1 MEHNSGA
8 GLFDKFMP
16 HGMCYMWRA
25 DILLMN
31 VVSDILIGLSY
42 FCIPVIIIYF
52 LRRHAEV
59 PYRGMFYMFCVF
71 IGSCGVTH
79 GVAVWNVWHG
89 LYGVQGIV
97 KTWTALVSVATAAF
111 LLPLAPKLV
120 ALRGPVELARANA
133 ALEEQIDQRR
143 KSELQT
149 VRLQS
154 ELARVGRITT
164 LGKLAT
170 GLAHELNQPLLAISA
185 STDTALKVA
194 KTPSDVQLLS
204 ECLNDIQTETHRAA
218 NIIRSLRQLV
228 SKKAPERT
236 LVDVNAI
243 VGEALL
249 MLRHDMAAA
258 GVNLNV
264 HSSLLPEVPADSV
277 QLTQVVVNLARN
289 AIEALAGD
297 NSLQPDQK
305 EITIKTLE
313 ENGNVCITVS
323 DSGPG
328 IQAGVDP
335 FEMFESNKKDGIGM
349 GLPISRDIIQ
359 SHGGQLVYE
368 QSVDRGAVFVV
379 RIPVAPG
386 AIAEIAF

>member
-1 MEHNSGA
+1 M
-8 GLFDKFMP
+8 
-16 HGMCYMWRA
+16 
-25 DILLMN
+25 
-31 VVSDILIGLSY
+31 
-42 FCIPVIIIYF
+42 FCI
-52 LRRHAEV
+52 
-59 PYRGMFYMFCVF
+59 F

-89 LYGVQGIV
+89 LYGVQGMV

-133 ALEEQIDQRR
+133 ALEDQIDQRR

-236 LVDVNAI
+236 QVDVNAI

-297 NSLQPDQK
+297 NSMQPDQK

-313 ENGNVCITVS
+313 ENGNVCILS
-323 DSGPG
+323 L
-328 IQAGVDP
+328 IH
-335 FEMFESNKKDGIGM
+335 I
-349 GLPISRDIIQ
+349 
-359 SHGGQLVYE
+359 
-368 QSVDRGAVFVV
+368 
-379 RIPVAPG
+379 
-386 AIAEIAF
+386 

>member
-16 HGMCYMWRA
+16 HGMCYMW
-25 DILLMN
+25 
-31 VVSDILIGLSY
+31 LSY
-42 FCIPVIIIYF
+42 FCIPVVIIYF

-194 KTPSDVQLLS
+194 KTPSDDQLLS

-228 SKKAPERT
+228 SKKTPERT

-264 HSSLLPEVPADSV
+264 HSSLLPEVPP
-277 QLTQVVVNLARN
+277 LKRWR
-289 AIEALAGD
+289 
-297 NSLQPDQK
+297 
-305 EITIKTLE
+305 KT
-313 ENGNVCITVS
+313 G
-323 DSGPG
+323 
-328 IQAGVDP
+328 
-335 FEMFESNKKDGIGM
+335 MF
-349 GLPISRDIIQ
+349 
-359 SHGGQLVYE
+359 V
-368 QSVDRGAVFVV
+368 
-379 RIPVAPG
+379 
-386 AIAEIAF
+386 